1 MTMEIR
7 PEGLEEARAL
17 LGHLPGAIEWAAAR
31 AINRTTASVKTAAV
45 KKTAEEYYATQREI
59 KSTISVTRATA
70 KKPVAALMSKGK
82 RMPLSM
88 FKITPNNVDPKNRT
102 TMRAQVKRSGSGG
115 SIRRAFLVKFA
126 SGHTAVVERRGR
138 PRLPI
143 DELYGPAVPQ
153 MMSQEAVTAAMSD
166 KTETVLNERM
176 NHEVDAILKGYAK

>member
-1 MTMEIR
+1 MEIR
-7 PEGLEEARAL
+7 PEGLDAARVL
-17 LGHLPGAIEWAAAR
+17 LGNLPGAIERAAAR

-59 KSTISVTRATA
+59 KGTIGITKATA
-70 KKPVAALMSKGK
+70 KRPVAALISRGK

-115 SIRRAFLVKFA
+115 AIRRAFWVKFA

-143 DELYGPAVPQ
+143 DELYGLAVPQ
-153 MMSQEAVTAAMSD
+153 MMSQEVVTAAMSD
-166 KTETVLNERM
+166 KTETILSERLD
-176 NHEVDAILKGYAK
+176 HEVDAILKGYTK